1 MSRCAVIGCSGQDG
15 KILSNLLRARGDT
28 VIAIKRGD
36 LCLTDAVA
44 VGSFLKKER
53 PDFIYYLAAYHHSS
67 EDREYVCDAEMFRLS
82 FDTHVHGVIA
92 FLDELVKLF
101 PKARFFYASSS
112 HVFGSPESAPQTE
125 ETPFRPHNIYAI
137 SKSAGV
143 HVCQFYRKKYGVH
156 VSTGILYNHESVL
169 RDKKFVSQKIIHGA
183 LAVSRGEISSIRLG
197 DLNACVDWGYAPD
210 YVDAMVRITSLEVS
224 DDYIIATGVSHTV
237 REFAEIAFSK
247 LGLNWENHVTV
258 DPGIVRP
265 STPVPSI
272 GNYAKLKQRTGWIPQ
287 TSFDQMIELMLQFA
301 AHDR

>member
-15 KILSNLLRARGDT
+15 KILSNLLRARGET

-36 LCLTDAVA
+36 LCLTDADA

-67 EDREYVCDAEMFRLS
+67 EDREYDCDAEMFRLS

-101 PKARFFYASSS
+101 PKTRFFYASSS

-210 YVDAMVRITSLEVS
+210 YVDAMVRITSQEVS

-237 REFAEIAFSK
+237 REFAEIAFYK
-247 LGLNWENHVTV
+247 LGLNWEKHVTV

-265 STPVPSI
+265 STSVPLI
-272 GNYAKLKQRTGWIPQ
+272 GNYSKLQQRTGWIPQ